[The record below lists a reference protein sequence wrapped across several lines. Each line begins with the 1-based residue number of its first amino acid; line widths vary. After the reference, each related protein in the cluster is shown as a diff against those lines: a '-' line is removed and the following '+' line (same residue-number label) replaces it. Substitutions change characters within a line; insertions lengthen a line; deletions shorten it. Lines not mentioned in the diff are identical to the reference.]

1 MRAKAT
7 KENQVLPAQEPPKE
21 KGCKR
26 KDRKDIKSPT
36 AGTNEPAIMIPPVD
50 HNLNTRPRPRPLT
63 RVNNTG
69 MDAASTTAQP
79 ATPHTPITNVCVNLS
94 SGANLPPR
102 SRPRGLAGD
111 PVQQPSPKMSSI
123 LPRVG
128 APNGVALPTHPLHN
142 VHASE
147 HGPPHANANTDTD
160 QAYGMPAQHDPF
172 PDLFGLP
179 TVNSQYPNMFNV
191 SQDQCPGTHTNAA
204 AFQGF
209 YMPPLPMPPS
219 NAEWP
224 QSSPLRP
231 GTPHPTSA
239 STPLVSEP
247 EFWTKEKCRQLEG
260 KLYVGLVE
268 LYADRRWSQM

>member
-21 KGCKR
+21 KGRKR
-26 KDRKDIKSPT
+26 KDRKDIESPT

-69 MDAASTTAQP
+69 TDPASTTVQP
-79 ATPHTPITNVCVNLS
+79 ASPHTPITNVRVNLS
-94 SGANLPPR
+94 LGANLPPR

-111 PVQQPSPKMSSI
+111 PAQQPSPKISSI

-128 APNGVALPTHPLHN
+128 VPNGVALPTHPLRN
-142 VHASE
+142 VHGHS
-147 HGPPHANANTDTD
+147 HANTNTNAD
-160 QAYGMPAQHDPF
+160 QTHGMPAQHDPF
-172 PDLFGLP
+172 PDPFGLP
-179 TVNSQYPNMFNV
+179 TVNSQYPNMFDM
-191 SQDQCPGTHTNAA
+191 SQDKYPGTNTNAT

-209 YMPPLPMPPS
+209 YMPPLPMLPS

-231 GTPHPTSA
+231 GTPHPASA
-239 STPLVSEP
+239 STPPVSEP
-247 EFWTKEKCRQLEG
+247 EFWTEEKCRQLEG
-260 KLYVGLVE
+260 KSYVGLVV